1 MTYER
6 GKLYDVPVID
16 FKNDPNQPRKYMD
29 PQGLEELA
37 ASIRTHGILEPVLF
51 RSGDQGW
58 VIIVAGERRLAAAKM
73 AGLHVIPGICVEG
86 NHAEIAL
93 VENLLRQDLT
103 AVEEAEALKRLM
115 DEQNYTQEQLAGVIG
130 KPRTTINEMLLI
142 NRLPPEIRDEC
153 RGNTDI
159 PKSDLVE
166 ISRKKQERGMRSAFE
181 KLKERLQKEREG
193 KRPREVKTPA
203 GVLCALLEKTR
214 ERLDKAEIA
223 DWSDAD
229 LAALNDAVAGLREA
243 LDAFENPSEDPGAA
257 GPIRELS

>member
-6 GKLYDVPVID
+6 GKLYEVPVID

-103 AVEEAEALKRLM
+103 TVEEAEALKRLM

>member
-1 MTYER
+1 
-6 GKLYDVPVID
+6 
-16 FKNDPNQPRKYMD
+16 MD

>member
-1 MTYER
+1 M
-6 GKLYDVPVID
+6 L
-16 FKNDPNQPRKYMD
+16 
-29 PQGLEELA
+29 
-37 ASIRTHGILEPVLF
+37 
-51 RSGDQGW
+51 
-58 VIIVAGERRLAAAKM
+58 
-73 AGLHVIPGICVEG
+73 VEG

>member
-6 GKLYDVPVID
+6 GKLYEVPVID

-58 VIIVAGERRLAAAKM
+58 VIIVTGERRLAAAKM

-115 DEQNYTQEQLAGVIG
+115 DEQNYTQEQLAGAIG

-142 NRLPPEIRDEC
+142 NRLPSEIRDEC
-153 RGNTDI
+153 RGNADI

>member
-6 GKLYDVPVID
+6 GKLYEVPVID

-103 AVEEAEALKRLM
+103 TVEEAEALKRLM

-203 GVLCALLEKTR
+203 GVLCTLLEKTR

-243 LDAFENPSEDPGAA
+243 LDAFENPSEDPDAA

>member
-6 GKLYDVPVID
+6 GKLYEVPVID

>member
-6 GKLYDVPVID
+6 GKLYEVPVID

-37 ASIRTHGILEPVLF
+37 ASIRTHGILGPVLF

>member
-6 GKLYDVPVID
+6 GKLYEVPVID

-214 ERLDKAEIA
+214 ERLEKAEIA